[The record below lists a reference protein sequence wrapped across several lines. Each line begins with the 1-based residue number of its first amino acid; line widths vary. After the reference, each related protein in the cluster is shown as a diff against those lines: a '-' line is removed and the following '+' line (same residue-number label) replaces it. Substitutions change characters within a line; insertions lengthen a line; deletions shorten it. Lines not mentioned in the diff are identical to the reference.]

1 MSPLAKTRRMK
12 WVVWLGWFLAVWLVG
27 WTYGL
32 PVTPGNTWGG
42 QIAMPLVG
50 SVVTHDPTQGALF
63 PWLRAGRGRKWAW
76 LHYQAACRVCVRLRW
91 VARLAYLRAV
101 WAAGVAR
108 LLLTSTLTLAV
119 VVDALTRAQLR
130 RQLGAVPVL
139 YALLEILQVREIV
152 NRYCPSEAQVDQGT
166 VAMVLIL
173 NRLMAPRPLVHVADW
188 VAQTVLTQTL
198 GLSADKF
205 NDDRL
210 GRLLD
215 ALAAHQRDIWLEIV
229 NGALVQFDIDLHFIF
244 YDLTALVMQ
253 GEYPDSEL
261 VEYGFAHNTPSN
273 KQKVKEA
280 LSVSSDGHVP
290 LDADVL
296 SGRTADLATVQA
308 NMERLCHLL
317 HRAGYPVDQVLIIG
331 DRGTLNDEL
340 ALTYDDKGLNY
351 LAGLKA
357 SQKAHVELLKA
368 VPEEQFTHQPLT
380 TERGHYGH
388 YGWSCTVTFR
398 HDGKTATHRGLV
410 LLSGPMRH
418 AVRQARAQQLSTLRA
433 ELVAVRARI
442 GQKRCRS
449 VKTVQAQTNTCL
461 RRSPVGHLLR
471 AEAYETAEHQVELR
485 WWVDTDALWHTMQTD
500 GRYLLVTNDWSL
512 TPQRMFDLYRAKD
525 GVEKCFRI
533 SKQVLQ
539 VRPLYVHSDERIE
552 ALLLINLLA
561 LLVYS
566 LLERELRQHGLPWT
580 TQRLIGQLEDLTVI
594 ETQCWDGSVIC
605 RLTPVTDEQRQLGG
619 FLTRL
624 IADRRLPH
632 LRQMLTEPTKSLNP
646 LIWPDRSTPP
656 PQLTLPLEIA

>member
-1 MSPLAKTRRMK
+1 
-12 WVVWLGWFLAVWLVG
+12 
-27 WTYGL
+27 
-32 PVTPGNTWGG
+32 
-42 QIAMPLVG
+42 
-50 SVVTHDPTQGALF
+50 VTHDPTQGALF
-63 PWLRAGRGRKWAW
+63 PWLRPGRGRKWAW
-76 LHYQAACRVCVRLRW
+76 LHYQVACRAYRRLRW
-91 VARLAYLRAV
+91 AARLAYVRAV

-108 LLLTSTLTLAV
+108 LLLTGALSMAV

-139 YALLEILQVREIV
+139 YAVLDILQVREIV
-152 NRYCPSEAQVDQGT
+152 NRFCPSEAQVDQGT

-173 NRLMAPRPLVHVADW
+173 NRLMAPRPLVRVADW

-198 GLSADKF
+198 GVSADKF

-215 ALAAHQRDIWLEIV
+215 ALAAHQREIWLEIV
-229 NGALVQFDIDLHFIF
+229 NVALVQFDIDLHFIF

-261 VEYGFAHNTPSN
+261 VDYGFAHNTPSN

-317 HRAGYPVDQVLIIG
+317 QRCGYPIDQVLIIG
-331 DRGTLNDEL
+331 DRGTLNDEI
-340 ALTYDDKGLNY
+340 ALTYDEKGLKY

-368 VPEEQFTHQPLT
+368 VPEEQLARQPLT
-380 TERGHYGH
+380 TERGRYGH
-388 YGWSCTVTFR
+388 YGWSCSVTFR
-398 HDGKTATHRGLV
+398 HDGKTVTHRGLV

-418 AVRQARAQQLSTLRA
+418 AVRQARAQQLSALRA
-433 ELVAVRARI
+433 ELAAVRARI

-449 VKTVQAQTNTCL
+449 VKTVQARANTCL
-461 RRSPVGHLLR
+461 RHSPVGHLLR
-471 AEAYETAEHQVELR
+471 AEAYETADHRVDLR
-485 WWVDTDALWHTMQTD
+485 WWVDTDALWRAMQTD

-512 TPQRMFDLYRAKD
+512 TPQRMFELYRAKD

-580 TQRLIGQLEDLTVI
+580 TRRLIGQLENLTVI
-594 ETQCWDGSVIC
+594 ETQCWDGSVLC
-605 RLTPVTDEQRQLGG
+605 RLTPVTAEQRQLMT
-619 FLTRL
+619 FLDRL
-624 IADRRLPH
+624 MADRRLPR
-632 LRQMLTEPTKSLNP
+632 LRSMLTEPVDSLILP
-646 LIWPDRSTPP
+646 ERSTPP
-656 PQLTLPLEIA
+656 PRLAVPLVIA